1 MKTKIIVWLI
11 VVLFFTSCDPLA
23 DESIIIRNNSQ
34 MPVKIAVKK
43 KGNFTDT
50 IKCIYPFECS
60 IQRTFV
66 GDSLL
71 ILNCNIEAG
80 EDFILTRSQLIGE
93 VQNTTKEIWM
103 SYLKEISDTIHVI
116 DQSMKKSFYDIE
128 NWNVSVDKYRQGGGV
143 SQFSFSIENEDF
155 E

>member
-80 EDFILTRSQLIGE
+80 EDFIF
-93 VQNTTKEIWM
+93 N
-103 SYLKEISDTIHVI
+103 
-116 DQSMKKSFYDIE
+116 
-128 NWNVSVDKYRQGGGV
+128 
-143 SQFSFSIENEDF
+143 
-155 E
+155 